1 MVDIFEAIKVKV
13 LFLKNFFQQIFKF
26 CKIVGSVNWLINLEL
41 KLIFWDTFQNDKKK
55 NEHF

>member
-26 CKIVGSVNWLINLEL
+26 CKIGGFVNWLIYLEL
-41 KLIFWDTFQNDKKK
+41 KLIIWDTFQNDKKK